1 VALRHY
7 AFPVFATSHSTG
19 ATAAPLTS
27 RTQYSLPCTPALR
40 LVPTSDL
47 EALYGVGRARVRT
60 AEQAFVAVIRPTIG
74 TFQLGACH
82 AVRDGSRT
90 VGLGVTCNGGPSNN
104 IKRCADWSSAS
115 KRVLSRVQSG
125 DSQ

>member
-1 VALRHY
+1 MALRHY

-19 ATAAPLTS
+19 ATAAPLSS
-27 RTQYSLPCTPALR
+27 RTQYSLQRTPALR

-47 EALYGVGRARVRT
+47 EALHGVGRAHVRM
-60 AEQAFVAVIRPTIG
+60 AEEAFVAVFRPTIG

-90 VGLGVTCNGGPSNN
+90 GGFRGN
-104 IKRCADWSSAS
+104 
-115 KRVLSRVQSG
+115 LQ
-125 DSQ
+125 